1 MTFVAD
7 LIEQLI
13 NGVTLGMVYVL
24 LAAGLSIIFGVMD
37 VINFSHGELF
47 ALGAYFAISITGTLG
62 VGLGFWTALVV
73 APLLV
78 GVVGVAIERFT
89 IRPLYGRNPLYH
101 ILLTF
106 GLVLII
112 NDLIKLVWGTQQR
125 NLGVPGYLS
134 QPVGVA
140 GIQVSLYNYF
150 MILFAG
156 ALALGIYL
164 FLERTKY
171 GMIVRAGSQ
180 DRQMVRNV
188 GIDIDKY
195 YTLVFGLGAA
205 LAAVGGIVLGGYQSV
220 STGMGNSVIIPAFII
235 VVLGGLGSFRGAV
248 FGGLLVGVIR
258 TMTRTYGGAEFGEIA
273 GITLS
278 LPDLEGLTIFLLMI
292 AVLLIKP
299 QGLFGNPEFQD
310 EGGEE
315 GDLLTGAGGGVFT
328 DSVRMKLGAAV
339 VGLLAI
345 APFAILLTGSDY
357 YIILLNRVLIMAI
370 FALSLDIVMGYTGLV
385 PLGHTMF
392 YGVGAYVAALVM
404 IHYTSSFVI
413 ALLGAIVIC
422 ALIAWIVGSLSIRVS
437 GVYFAMITLAF
448 AELFYNAVFKFQFTG
463 GSDGLLGWDTFFGIA
478 GIGAELGD
486 IDLLIAGFEIT
497 PNIIFYYTALILAVA
512 SLLFARRFMNAPFG
526 SVLQSISEAEERAK
540 FIGYD
545 VTKYKRRAF
554 VISGGMAGMAG
565 GLLAVKP
572 STFIISPDQ
581 TLAWIHSGEVIV
593 MTLLGG
599 MGTLFGPMIGAGVFI
614 GAEDILSSYT
624 EQWRLVI
631 GTIFVLFVLFVPRG
645 LVSIPSLLVQRRQ
658 STESDSP
665 SVGFDESEVNTH
677 D

>member
-1 MTFVAD
+1 MSLLAEFS
-7 LIEQLI
+7 EQLI

-47 ALGAYFAISITGTLG
+47 ALGAYFALSITGVLG
-62 VGLGFWTALVV
+62 SGLGFWAALVV

-78 GVVGVAIERFT
+78 GFVGIAIERFT

-112 NDLIKLVWGTQQR
+112 NDLIKLVWGTQQQ
-125 NLGVPGYLS
+125 NLAVPKFLAQPIGAAGV
-134 QPVGVA
+134 QT
-140 GIQVSLYNYF
+140 SLYNVF
-150 MILFAG
+150 MIVFAG
-156 ALALGIYL
+156 GLALGVWL
-164 FLERTKY
+164 FLNRTKY

-188 GIDIDKY
+188 GIGIDKY
-195 YTLVFGLGAA
+195 YTLVFGLGAG
-205 LAAVGGIVLGGYQSV
+205 LAAIGGIVLGGYQSV

-248 FGGLLVGVIR
+248 YGGLLVGIIR
-258 TMTRTYGGAEFGEIA
+258 TMTRTY
-273 GITLS
+273 
-278 LPDLEGLTIFLLMI
+278 LPVFEGLTIFLLMI
-292 AVLLIKP
+292 AVLLIRP
-299 QGLFGNPEFQD
+299 QGLFGESD
-310 EGGEE
+310 HSDGGEE
-315 GDLLTGAGGGVFT
+315 GDLLTGAGGGVLT
-328 DSVRMKLGAAV
+328 DAMRTKLGAAF
-339 VGLLAI
+339 VGLLAL
-345 APFAILLTGSDY
+345 ATFGILVSGNEFY
-357 YIILLNRVLIMAI
+357 VILLNRMLIFAI

-404 IHYTSSFVI
+404 IHVTSSFII
-413 ALLGAIVIC
+413 AIVGAIVIC

-448 AELFYNAVFKFQFTG
+448 AELFYNAVFKFSFTG

-478 GIGAELGD
+478 GVGAELGE
-486 IDLLIAGFEIT
+486 IEFMLAGFEIT
-497 PNIIFYYTALILAVA
+497 PNIVFYYTALALAVL
-512 SLLFARRFMNAPFG
+512 SFLFARRFMNAPFG
-526 SVLQSISEAEERAK
+526 SVLQSISEAEERAE
-540 FIGYD
+540 FLGYN
-545 VTKYKRRAF
+545 VTTYKRRAF
-554 VISGGMAGMAG
+554 VMSGGMAGMAG

-581 TLAWIHSGEVIV
+581 TLAWVHSGEVIV

-614 GAEDILSSYT
+614 GAEDVLSSYT
-624 EQWRLVI
+624 EQWRMVI

-645 LVSIPSLLVQRRQ
+645 LVSVPSLIAQRRQ
-658 STESDSP
+658 TDQEGDP
-665 SVGFDESEVNTH
+665 PVGFDDSEVSSN